1 MTVLCPGGLHLLW
14 MWVCVCVR
22 AVASLYLEV
31 LQLGGN
37 PEVLLC
43 VLSQTGVEDV
53 QLGVS
58 QPHLQVLDPAFQLA
72 QQAAGVGGQGRVRLL
87 GPTGA
92 PHQLPQDL
100 LRRPRREEEEGR
112 LETREQEDNHVRDRV
127 LLIYIYC
134 MINILTAG
142 GKNTATLLGSDSSLF
157 DTSFPL
163 GNVDILAK
171 S

>member
-100 LRRPRREEEEGR
+100 LRRPRREEEGE
-112 LETREQEDNHVRDRV
+112 LETVTVCTIISESYRV
-127 LLIYIYC
+127 LLYQYTDSRWEIYC
-134 MINILTAG
+134 NII
-142 GKNTATLLGSDSSLF
+142 
-157 DTSFPL
+157 
-163 GNVDILAK
+163 VI
-171 S
+171 